1 MKWNGVEYTSEG
13 IGLSSEHREFIYS
26 NGGCV
31 YTGGGQLVAEGW
43 ETTSHLIASNF

>member
-1 MKWNGVEYTSEG
+1 MA
-13 IGLSSEHREFIYS
+13 LSTQVKELVLAWSTEFIYS
-26 NGGCV
+26 YEGCV